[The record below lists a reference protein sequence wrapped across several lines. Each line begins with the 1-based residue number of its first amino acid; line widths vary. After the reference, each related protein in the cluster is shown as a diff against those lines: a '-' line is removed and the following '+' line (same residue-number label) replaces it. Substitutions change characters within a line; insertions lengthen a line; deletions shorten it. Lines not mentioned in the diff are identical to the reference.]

1 MADWEGIQRKLKR
14 FDLRSAVFLFFIFP
28 IPPASFIFKPID
40 RSDRSPKSPGMRYRD
55 KQLVMSFLERHGF
68 EDVFSPRRLE
78 SCCIQMSPVLPIEVA
93 IELDNAAMVKLLRD
107 AGANPPGLAT
117 KSWRWICRCVPK
129 KNAERPRK
137 SCLRVKSVY
146 EDGIVSV
153 TF

>member
-1 MADWEGIQRKLKR
+1 MLNPQFRSRLGSRNFRCEPFLS
-14 FDLRSAVFLFFIFP
+14 FSAVFLFFIFP
-28 IPPASFIFKPID
+28 IPP
-40 RSDRSPKSPGMRYRD
+40 GMRYRD
-55 KQLVMSFLERHGF
+55 KKLVMSFLERHGF

-78 SCCIQMSPVLPIEVA
+78 SCCIQMTPVLPIEVA
-93 IELDNAAMVKLLRD
+93 MELDNAAMVKLLRD
-107 AGANPPGLAT
+107 AGANPPSLAN
-117 KSWRWICRCVPK
+117 KSWRWLCRCVPK